1 MTGSVEGDQRA
12 PTTLHTR
19 AEEEPRS
26 EDDDRVGRLA
36 PSPTGPLHLGHAY
49 AFLHAWWWTRSRGG
63 RMRLRWD
70 DGDRTRCRPEFEDQA
85 LADLEWLG
93 LTWDGP
99 VVRQSDRGDAHE
111 AALKELSELGV
122 LFGCQCTRKDLAAQA
137 APHEGEEVSYPG
149 TCSALGLPG
158 PALRMRVP
166 GSPVEVEEHCAR
178 LQDGDAVTRIDL
190 SAEGGPFLVA
200 SRTGIPSYQL
210 VTAVD
215 DAAMGVTD
223 VARGRDL
230 LTSLGRQQ
238 LIRQRLGL
246 GSVAAAHL
254 PLVVDASGRRLAKRS
269 RDLALS
275 SLREAGVAPRA
286 VLAWALTD
294 GPGPDCDFV
303 GTSMSEAHRQV
314 VAKYRLPAG
323 HSRTAPSI
331 DALLESS

>member
-1 MTGSVEGDQRA
+1 MTGSVAGDQRA
-12 PTTLHTR
+12 PTTLHTC

-26 EDDDRVGRLA
+26 GDDDRVGRLA

-99 VVRQSDRGDAHE
+99 VVRQSERGDAHE
-111 AALKELSELGV
+111 AALRELSKLGV

-178 LQDGDAVTRIDL
+178 LQDGAAVTRIDL

-200 SRTGIPSYQL
+200 SRTGSPSYQL

-303 GTSMSEAHRQV
+303 GTPMSEAHRQV

-323 HSRTAPSI
+323 RSRTAPSI

>member
-1 MTGSVEGDQRA
+1 MCS
-12 PTTLHTR
+12 
-19 AEEEPRS
+19 S
-26 EDDDRVGRLA
+26 
-36 PSPTGPLHLGHAY
+36 
-49 AFLHAWWWTRSRGG
+49 
-63 RMRLRWD
+63 
-70 DGDRTRCRPEFEDQA
+70 
-85 LADLEWLG
+85 DL
-93 LTWDGP
+93 
-99 VVRQSDRGDAHE
+99 
-111 AALKELSELGV
+111 
-122 LFGCQCTRKDLAAQA
+122 KDLVAQA

-178 LQDGDAVTRIDL
+178 LQDGAAVTRIDL

-286 VLAWALTD
+286 VLAWALAD

-303 GTSMSEAHRQV
+303 GASVSEAHRQV
-314 VAKYRLPAG
+314 VVNYRLPTG
-323 HSRTAPSI
+323 RSRVAPSI
-331 DALLESS
+331 DALLGRS

>member
-1 MTGSVEGDQRA
+1 
-12 PTTLHTR
+12 
-19 AEEEPRS
+19 
-26 EDDDRVGRLA
+26 
-36 PSPTGPLHLGHAY
+36 
-49 AFLHAWWWTRSRGG
+49 
-63 RMRLRWD
+63 MRLRWD

-99 VVRQSDRGDAHE
+99 VVRQSDRCDAHE
-111 AALKELSELGV
+111 AALKELSELVV
-122 LFGCQCTRKDLAAQA
+122 LFGCRSTRKDLAAQA
-137 APHEGEEVSYPG
+137 APHEGEEMPYPG

-166 GSPVEVEEHCAR
+166 ASPVEVEEHCAR
-178 LQDGDAVTRIDL
+178 LEDGAFVTHIDL
-190 SAEGGPFLVA
+190 SVEGGPFLVA

-238 LIRQRLGL
+238 VIRQRLGL

-269 RDLALS
+269 HDLALS
-275 SLREAGVAPRA
+275 TLREAGVAPGA
-286 VLAWALTD
+286 ILAWALIGAPD
-294 GPGPDCDFV
+294 PDCDFV
-303 GTSMSEAHRQV
+303 RTSVSEAHRGV
-314 VAKYRLPAG
+314 VTNYRLPAG
-323 HSRTAPSI
+323 RARVAPSI
-331 DALLESS
+331 DALLGSS

>member
-1 MTGSVEGDQRA
+1 MTGSVAGDQRA
-12 PTTLHTR
+12 PTTLHTC

-26 EDDDRVGRLA
+26 GDDDRVGRLA

-99 VVRQSDRGDAHE
+99 VVRQSDCGDAHE
-111 AALKELSELGV
+111 AALRELSKLGV

-178 LQDGDAVTRIDL
+178 LQDGAAVTRIDL

-200 SRTGIPSYQL
+200 SRTGIPSYHL

-323 HSRTAPSI
+323 RSRTAPSI

>member
-1 MTGSVEGDQRA
+1 
-12 PTTLHTR
+12 
-19 AEEEPRS
+19 
-26 EDDDRVGRLA
+26 
-36 PSPTGPLHLGHAY
+36 
-49 AFLHAWWWTRSRGG
+49 
-63 RMRLRWD
+63 MRLRWD

-122 LFGCQCTRKDLAAQA
+122 LFGCRCTRKDLAAQA
-137 APHEGEEVSYPG
+137 APHEGEEMPYPG

-166 GSPVEVEEHCAR
+166 ASPVEVEEHCAR
-178 LQDGDAVTRIDL
+178 LEDGASVTHIDL

-246 GSVAAAHL
+246 ASVAAAHL

-269 RDLALS
+269 HDLALS
-275 SLREAGVAPRA
+275 SLREAGVTPGAI
-286 VLAWALTD
+286 LAWVLTD
-294 GPGPDCDFV
+294 GPNPDCDFV
-303 GTSMSEAHRQV
+303 GTSVSEAHQQV
-314 VAKYRLPAG
+314 LVNYRLPTG
-323 HSRTAPSI
+323 GSRVAPSI
-331 DALLESS
+331 DALLGRS